1 MGMGLMDRDY
11 MRPGATRARKLPKR
25 PRRSLA
31 AAFRFWI
38 ARMLLRLRR

>member
-1 MGMGLMDRDY
+1 MCMGLMDRDY
-11 MRPGATRARKLPKR
+11 MRPGALRAGKPPRAR
-25 PRRSLA
+25 RRALA

>member
-1 MGMGLMDRDY
+1 MGLMDRDY
-11 MRPGATRARKLPKR
+11 MRPGGMRAGKLPR
-25 PRRSLA
+25 LPRRSLA